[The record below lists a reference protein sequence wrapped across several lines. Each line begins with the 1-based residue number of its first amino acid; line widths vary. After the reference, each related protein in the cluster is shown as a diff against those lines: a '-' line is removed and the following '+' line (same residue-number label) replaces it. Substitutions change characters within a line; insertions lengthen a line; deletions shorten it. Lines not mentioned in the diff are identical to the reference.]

1 MNRVGKKIDKEKIA
15 IIIPVFNEKPR
26 VDEALKHLLTL
37 DVDEIIVVD
46 GGSTDGSYEMIKGEF
61 PVVHSYQT
69 AFAERSFQMNLG
81 AFESQSDV
89 FVFVHVDTRLPV
101 KAVELI
107 REKLNTGYVAG
118 GFCKRYDRSN
128 LVLDIYLAVLNQ
140 FYLRRMRC
148 LVGTNAIFVKRQ
160 VFEQIKGF
168 PEVPLLEDVIFSD
181 TLRKMGKIAV
191 INESVTVS
199 ARKYFENG
207 ILRQILRNIRILLG
221 YKMFHE
227 NLVKLREIY

>member
-1 MNRVGKKIDKEKIA
+1 MEKQKIA
-15 IIIPVFNEKPR
+15 VIIPVFNEKAR
-26 VDEALKHLLTL
+26 VGEALKYLLTL
-37 DVDEIIVVD
+37 DADEIIVVD
-46 GGSTDGSYEMIKGEF
+46 GGSTDGSYEMIKDEF
-61 PVVHSYQT
+61 PGVHSYQT
-69 AFAERSFQMNLG
+69 AFAERAFQMNLG
-81 AFESQSDV
+81 AFESRSDV

-128 LVLDIYLAVLNQ
+128 LVLDIYLAVLNRL
-140 FYLRRMRC
+140 YLRRMRC

-181 TLRKMGKIAV
+181 ALRKMGKIAAISEPV
-191 INESVTVS
+191 IVS
-199 ARKYFENG
+199 ARKYLENG
-207 ILRQILRNIRILLG
+207 IIRQVTRNARILLG
-221 YKMFHE
+221 YKLFHE
-227 NLVKLREIY
+227 SPVKLREIYQR